1 MAILEGFLPKHLSEE
16 ELTVALKESIAS
28 VGAASPQDMGK
39 VMGVATKKLAG
50 LADGKLLQLRCKNYW
65 LSGNIDLNSRLSQ
78 PAI

>member
-28 VGAASPQDMGK
+28 VGAASPQDMCK

-50 LADGKLLQLRCKNYW
+50 LADGKVIAVKVQELL
-65 LSGNIDLNSRLSQ
+65 
-78 PAI
+78 A